1 MRKLKIF
8 SVFIFWPIL
17 TIFGCTA
24 THFPVYSRESGY
36 LPVSLANRD
45 ATVVVKSLDIQ
56 NNKVF
61 EIQGSGSAIFQDK
74 DGGYILTA
82 QHIVSKPD
90 NTNYADTCVA
100 LNLNKK
106 CHSSMVVAKDQFYDL
121 AVVYTVD
128 IKFKK
133 TVKLG
138 VNEKFY
144 KPGRIIYNWGF
155 PESYEKSLGY
165 GYISAPATSEPSFGP
180 GLRLLGQLPDGEG
193 TSGSGIFDGKTH
205 LLIGIMQ
212 GFSIPSPDSRH
223 TVCYFIPST
232 YIKKFLDENK
242 ISYRLA
248 K

>member
-1 MRKLKIF
+1 MGKSKIF
-8 SVFIFWPIL
+8 PVFIFWLISA
-17 TIFGCTA
+17 IFGCT
-24 THFPVYSRESGY
+24 TTQFPVYSRESGY

-45 ATVVVKSLDIQ
+45 ATVVIKSLNIQ
-56 NNKVF
+56 NNTVF
-61 EIQGSGSAIFQDK
+61 EIQGSGSVIFQDK
-74 DGGYILTA
+74 DGSYILTA

-90 NTNYADTCVA
+90 NTNYTDTCVA

-106 CHSSMVVAKDQFYDL
+106 CHSAMVVAKDQFYDL

-133 TVKLG
+133 TVKMG
-138 VNEKFY
+138 IDEKFY

-155 PESYEKSLGY
+155 PGSYEKSLGY
-165 GYISAPATSEPSFGP
+165 GYISTPATSEPSFGP
-180 GLRLLGQLPDGEG
+180 GLRLLGQIPDGEG

-212 GFSIPSPDSRH
+212 GFSVPDSDIH
-223 TVCYFIPST
+223 TVCYFVPST

-242 ISYRLA
+242 ISYHLA